1 MAPTVQ
7 LIEPYHGESHARLVD
22 GMVRRLPFDFRL
34 LTMTPR
40 KWKWRMRG
48 AALWAADVLAGV
60 LPAEVLFASA
70 YLALPEFLAL
80 GPAWVRDALKVV
92 YFHENQFVYP
102 ARLERKW
109 DFHFAMCNVTTALAA
124 DRVAFNSAYNRD
136 SFLGAI
142 PGFLKKF
149 PDYRPERVAERIAVR
164 SRVLPVPLEPEEF
177 TGLPRPARAGPAR
190 ILWNHRWEHDKNP
203 EEFFEALFRLADA
216 GVPFEVA
223 VAGESF
229 AERPPVFDAA
239 RARLGPRVVH
249 WGFVD
254 SRRAYLELAASCD
267 LVVSTALHEFFG
279 VAVLEAVRAGCFPVL
294 PDRLSYPEL
303 FPAGHLYRE
312 GGLVEA
318 LGRRIEAIDAVRGQ
332 DLRGLAARYEW
343 PAWEPGYRALL
354 ER

>member
-1 MAPTVQ
+1 VAPSVQ

-48 AALWAADVLAGV
+48 SALWAADALSGAP
-60 LPAEVLFASA
+60 PADVLFASA
-70 YLALPEFLAL
+70 YLALPDFLAL
-80 GPAWVRDALKVV
+80 GPVWARDALKVV

-102 ARLERKW
+102 ARLEKEW
-109 DFHFAMCNVTTALAA
+109 DFHFALSNVTTALAA

-142 PGFLKKF
+142 PAFLKKF
-149 PDYRPERVAERIAVR
+149 PDYRPERVAERIAAR
-164 SRVLPVPLEPEEF
+164 SVVLPVPLEPEEF
-177 TGLPRPARAGPAR
+177 RDLPRPERRGPAR
-190 ILWNHRWEHDKNP
+190 ILWNHRWEHDKDP
-203 EEFFEALFRLADA
+203 EAFFAALFRLADT
-216 GVPFEVA
+216 GLPFEVV

-239 RARLGPRVVH
+239 RVRLGARVVH
-249 WGFVD
+249 WGWLEA
-254 SRRAYLELAASCD
+254 RRDYLAMLASCD

-303 FPAGHLYRE
+303 FPAGTLYRDGQLAE
-312 GGLVEA
+312 VLA
-318 LGRRIEAIDAVRGQ
+318 RRIEAIEAVRRE

-343 PAWEPGYRALL
+343 PRWEEAWRALL
-354 ER
+354 TR